1 MFDNRAVL
9 LSLALLAFSSL
20 PTTNAALS
28 WSICTKDEEG
38 KQVCKDR
45 VPRGARIAIAIT
57 CLLVLVSLLTLVVC
71 IMRKRRA
78 SAASEKEYN
87 VEASQVDGPPTI
99 IATQYNLNSGPS
111 PVYSGRKSGY
121 MTGNVDGRMSPQP
134 PMGGPMYPATA
145 HHYNNNPY
153 NISQTHTAPVS
164 QATFPDAY
172 PFTGYSP
179 DMGPSAPKTAF
190 VSSGF
195 PRPLLAGDRLKD
207 RIKERPASISS
218 LTTTLPA
225 YR

>member
-1 MFDNRAVL
+1 MFDNPAVL
-9 LSLALLAFSSL
+9 LLLAFSSL
-20 PTTNAALS
+20 PTANAALS

-38 KQVCKDR
+38 QQVCKDR

-71 IMRKRRA
+71 ILRTRRA

-99 IATQYNLNSGPS
+99 IATEYNPTSGPS
-111 PVYSGRKSGY
+111 GVYSGRNSGY
-121 MTGNVDGRMSPQP
+121 MTGNMDGHLSPQP

-145 HHYNNNPY
+145 HHYNF
-153 NISQTHTAPVS
+153 SQTHTAPVS
-164 QATFPDAY
+164 QVTFPDAY

-218 LTTTLPA
+218 LSTLPA